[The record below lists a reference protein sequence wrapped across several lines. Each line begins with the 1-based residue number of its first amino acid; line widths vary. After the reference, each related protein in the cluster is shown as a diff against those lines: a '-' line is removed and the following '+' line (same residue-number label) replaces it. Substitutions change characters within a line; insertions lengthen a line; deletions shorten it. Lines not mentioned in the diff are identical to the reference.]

1 MSESAQAASSGTAL
15 HDLLAPLG
23 EASYSEAR
31 CAEMADLIDEIRSLK
46 TARNA
51 VVLAHNYQR
60 PEIFQV
66 ADFVGDSLELARQA
80 TTVEAEV
87 IVFCGVHFMAETAK
101 ILNPTRRVILPDLR
115 AGCSLA
121 DSVTAEDLAERKAEL
136 RAIYP
141 DLAVVG
147 YVNTTADVK
156 AECDACCT
164 SSNAVRVVEALPSE
178 HILFVPDRNLAA
190 HVQSQTR
197 KTIIAWDG
205 NCYVHQQITPEQI
218 AAVRKALPRV
228 KILAHPECR
237 ADVLALAD
245 AVLSTSGMVRYAT
258 ESPDREFLIVTECGL
273 SDRLLLEVPE
283 KRFYKSCKL
292 CAYMKMITLEGT
304 RDALRDLAPE
314 ITLPE
319 EVRVRAPSKRCS
331 RWAGERT
338 GGACRRGRRGRPH
351 RARGGAARVAGAGAR
366 RPVRRLVG
374 APWRTRARI
383 RVARGRRPTGA
394 GGPDDPPRHSPRA
407 ALHLRPAGA

>member
-1 MSESAQAASSGTAL
+1 MTTAAAL
-15 HDLLAPLG
+15 AEALAPLG
-23 EASYSEAR
+23 DPTYTPAR
-31 CAEMADLIDEIRSLK
+31 CAALADTIAEITALK
-46 TARNA
+46 RARNA

-80 TTVEAEV
+80 TRVDAEV

-121 DSVTAEDLAERKAEL
+121 DSVTAEELAVRAQEL
-136 RAIYP
+136 RAAYP
-141 DLAVVG
+141 DLVVVG

-178 HILFVPDRNLAA
+178 HVLFLPDRNLAA
-190 HVQSQTR
+190 YVQSQTQ
-197 KTIIAWDG
+197 KTIIAWEG

-218 AAVRKALPRV
+218 AAVRRALPRV
-228 KILAHPECR
+228 KILVHPECR

-245 AVLSTSGMVRYAT
+245 AVLSTSGMVRYAK
-258 ESPDREFLIVTECGL
+258 ESPADEFLIVTECGL

-292 CAYMKMITLEGT
+292 CHYMMMITLEGT
-304 RDALRDLAPE
+304 RDALRNLGPE
-314 ITLPE
+314 VTVPE
-319 EVRVRAPSKRCS
+319 DVRVRA
-331 RWAGERT
+331 ERALT
-338 GGACRRGRRGRPH
+338 RMLELGG
-351 RARGGAARVAGAGAR
+351 
-366 RPVRRLVG
+366 
-374 APWRTRARI
+374 
-383 RVARGRRPTGA
+383 
-394 GGPDDPPRHSPRA
+394 
-407 ALHLRPAGA
+407 